1 MAKNH
6 VTIVDIAEKAGV
18 SAQTV
23 SRVINNKTDVSEK
36 TRRRIQKIIEELDY
50 RPNRA
55 ARSLA
60 SDHNW
65 VIGIVIP
72 NITNPFFPEVTRGI
86 EAVAL
91 EQSYNV
97 LLYNTDNEEHRIRQ
111 ALSLLEE
118 SRVDGVIVHAPTY
131 MLGED
136 NLVHLLRRQRTSVV
150 IGRILHSDV
159 AGVVRVD
166 LQKGGRLATQHL
178 LDRGFSHLVYVGNT
192 HETEHRSERVAGFTQ
207 TLTEHRIPSENT
219 LILQC
224 EESAEQGYAILP
236 YIIECHPQ
244 VDAIMCSND
253 LVAIGTLKAC
263 LEKGIRVPEDIA
275 IVGFDDILFTRYSSP
290 SITTVRVPKYELGRQ
305 AAQLLFNRLNG
316 QASSQE
322 IVLQPELIV
331 RQSTA
336 SPD

>member
-1 MAKNH
+1 MAKSH

-23 SRVINNKTDVSEK
+23 SRVINNKTDVSDK
-36 TRRRIQKIIEELDY
+36 TRRRIQQIIEELDY

-55 ARSLA
+55 ARGLA
-60 SDHNW
+60 SDRNW

-91 EQSYNV
+91 EQNYNV

-111 ALSLLEE
+111 ALNLLEE

-131 MLGED
+131 MLSED
-136 NLVHLLRRQRTSVV
+136 NLISLLRRQRTSVV

-178 LDRGFSHLVYVGNT
+178 LDRGFSHLAYVGNT
-192 HETEHRSERVAGFTQ
+192 RETEHRPERVAGFN
-207 TLTEHRIPSENT
+207 LALAENHIPPENT
-219 LILQC
+219 LILDC
-224 EESAEQGYAILP
+224 EESAEQGFAILSH
-236 YIIECHPQ
+236 IIEHHPQ

-253 LVAIGTLKAC
+253 LVAIGALKAC
-263 LEKGIRVPEDIA
+263 AENGIRVPEDIA
-275 IVGFDDILFTRYSSP
+275 IVGFDDILFTHYSTP

-305 AAQLLFNRLNG
+305 AAQLLFDRLNG
-316 QASSQE
+316 HASPQE
-322 IVLQPELIV
+322 IILQPELIV
-331 RQSTA
+331 RQSTG
-336 SPD
+336 